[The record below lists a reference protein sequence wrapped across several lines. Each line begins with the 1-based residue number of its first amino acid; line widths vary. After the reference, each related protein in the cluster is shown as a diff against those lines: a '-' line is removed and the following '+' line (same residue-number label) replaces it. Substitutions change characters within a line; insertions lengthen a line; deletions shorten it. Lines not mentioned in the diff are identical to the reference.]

1 MNDFY
6 EFYGSDYKLHFKPK
20 DEQNLNTK
28 EYLHFIQTK
37 CLTNLKALEGA
48 PSVGI

>member
-1 MNDFY
+1 MN
-6 EFYGSDYKLHFKPK
+6 S
-20 DEQNLNTK
+20 K

-48 PSVGI
+48 PSVGIQDYIPTDFFPEE